1 MPEENDLATVA
12 RRVIDRRGALRLF
25 ASVGVAGAAVPLLS
39 ACSTQ
44 STPSAVAQT
53 LRIGLIVPRSGPLQ
67 EVGFEMLNGFNLYLT
82 QVNHTLSGAT
92 VAVNTIDEGATTASG
107 IAAVR
112 SALKSGSYD
121 VLVGIANSDVLAA
134 VAGDVTTAKIPVVGT
149 NGSPASMPTSVFVWR
164 TSFVAGEASRALA
177 DHLLGSPPGKS
188 TKTQVRRPSS
198 VVVYHDSSSDAVA
211 EAKAFIDTL
220 GSESITINVVTTSNL
235 TSAMNQIQSWQADLV
250 FAAVAAPAGPAFTA
264 AYRKAGIDTV
274 LCGPGSLTEQSKQA
288 ASASGTFTSMN
299 YGPGLIN
306 MANQTFTSEYLSSYQ
321 DQVPTTYA
329 MTTYDAGA
337 VLAAAIAKING
348 DLTPQALNTALGSQL
363 AFDSPRGRWQFNQG
377 RTPLQVWYLRQ
388 VRTDGTVLDNTVLAE
403 LEALT

>member
-1 MPEENDLATVA
+1 M
-12 RRVIDRRGALRLF
+12 
-25 ASVGVAGAAVPLLS
+25 
-39 ACSTQ
+39 
-44 STPSAVAQT
+44 
-53 LRIGLIVPRSGPLQ
+53 
-67 EVGFEMLNGFNLYLT
+67 
-82 QVNHTLSGAT
+82 
-92 VAVNTIDEGATTASG
+92 
-107 IAAVR
+107 
-112 SALKSGSYD
+112 
-121 VLVGIANSDVLAA
+121 
-134 VAGDVTTAKIPVVGT
+134 
-149 NGSPASMPTSVFVWR
+149 
-164 TSFVAGEASRALA
+164 
-177 DHLLGSPPGKS
+177 
-188 TKTQVRRPSS
+188 
-198 VVVYHDSSSDAVA
+198 VVYHDSSSDAVA

-388 VRTDGTVLDNTVLAE
+388 VRTDGTVLDNTVLADQA
-403 LEALT
+403 EALPDQEAHLTELPGPIIGPGSCGFCLASERQLVGDGFGFAPRVGSSGWQAFSAAATVGSDVFSEFGAADALTPCEVRQLRYAWNAVPPPPPKPLPPPNEGCTDLHAVSAADQVA